1 MICGGD
7 KFTGIFGEHPLTA
20 EQHSLELHSL
30 YQNMILSDVS
40 INIQFPC
47 SILIAF
53 TRVWNSLPS
62 RFPFY
67 CFLVLRENKPW
78 QSLGLRVVAKKN
90 MNVDSIKS
98 EKGIFEFL
106 TAVIFHFESW
116 NLKSLKCCV
125 INVLY
130 V

>member
-1 MICGGD
+1 MSEIAYLLV
-7 KFTGIFGEHPLTA
+7 FLF
-20 EQHSLELHSL
+20 
-30 YQNMILSDVS
+30 
-40 INIQFPC
+40 
-47 SILIAF
+47 SIL
-53 TRVWNSLPS
+53 L
-62 RFPFY
+62 
-67 CFLVLRENKPW
+67 FLGLKRDTPW

-106 TAVIFHFESW
+106 IAVIFHFESW